1 MKQQYAKPEWAIK
14 WDNLWSK
21 FCNSCRALADIVLDI
36 INSLFYGS
44 GFMSAKIWA
53 FGTWIAERL
62 FALMG
67 NSLNP
72 VWAANVFVLAAFGV
86 VIWGLYSWIWVGI
99 TLGAFLGVPTGIA
112 GILGFVIGTLLNISQ
127 VLPQA
132 GLLSIKYADVLG
144 RAGKES
150 EARKWDEIGVNA
162 QNFRGYSFSRL
173 KMVRN
178 FSFIA
183 ELSSSVLYKF
193 VVGGFT
199 KTVVIKGVPV
209 IKALPFWPMMGSILW
224 CGTLVVAPEWAVRAA
239 AAAVGYTAELPKS
252 EYA

>member
-1 MKQQYAKPEWAIK
+1 MTRKA
-14 WDNLWSK
+14 WD
-21 FCNSCRALADIVLDI
+21 F
-36 INSLFYGS
+36 GS
-44 GFMSAKIWA
+44 WV
-53 FGTWIAERL
+53 AERL

-72 VWAANVFVLAAFGV
+72 VIASKFFALAAFGV
-86 VIWGLYSWIWVGI
+86 VVWGLYSWIWVGV

-112 GILGFVIGTLLNISQ
+112 GILGFVVGALLNMAQ

-144 RAGKES
+144 RVGKES

-162 QNFRGYSFSRL
+162 QNFRGHSFSRL
-173 KMVRN
+173 KKVRN
-178 FSFIA
+178 LSFIA
-183 ELSSSVLYKF
+183 ELSSSVLYQF

-199 KTVVIKGVPV
+199 KTVVIKSVSV
-209 IKALPFWPMMGSILW
+209 AKALPFWPMMGSILW
-224 CGTLVVAPEWAVRAA
+224 CGALVVAPEWAVRAA

-252 EYA
+252 G